1 MAPPPPSSAPAADA
15 PLSARST
22 VFRRKSIDGD
32 AKDRRLSKDDTVKD
46 DKPGGRVR
54 RDRRL
59 SKEGDTHL
67 DAGASDETPS
77 GAVALAVEANAAANQ
92 KTLLVAGE
100 PDEDKAGDM
109 SKAKDG
115 SDGHRFADGSMLAVY
130 SCRGRD
136 GSRHKINQ
144 DCASMAHPLG
154 GDASSALLCVYDGHG
169 PEGHHVSNQVLRSM
183 HFELDTRC
191 TPEKLQKDPPSA
203 LTAAFESV
211 QSQLTACTEGGAAAA
226 APSVDASESGACSLV
241 AYFRGNKLWVANAGD
256 CCCVL
261 ATSIKPDKSDSKKGG
276 SGLYPIPL
284 SAEHKCDLPSETK
297 RIEALGGWV
306 RAAEYDEI
314 GLVTPARMYRQRGE
328 ANRSKG
334 PGLAISRSIGDLN
347 AVSIGMTPTP
357 EVTSRTLQ
365 ISKSEGTKAE
375 GGEDAFLIMASDGI
389 WEFIS
394 AQDAVEIV
402 APFYEDRK
410 DGSGAAKASK
420 ALIERAKAEWLTEGS
435 YRDDISVVVIFLPTF
450 VRALEAGA

>member
-1 MAPPPPSSAPAADA
+1 MAPPPPSQFCRCTAI
-15 PLSARST
+15 ARST
-22 VFRRKSIDGD
+22 VFRRKSTDGE

-183 HFELDTRC
+183 HLSGQRC
-191 TPEKLQKDPPSA
+191 TPRSCSTCPRADGRLRVGAVSA
-203 LTAAFESV
+203 TAAQRAARPRLPRPSMPARAARARSSHTF
-211 QSQLTACTEGGAAAA
+211 GGTSCGWQTLAIAAACLRRR
-226 APSVDASESGACSLV
+226 SSL
-241 AYFRGNKLWVANAGD
+241 
-256 CCCVL
+256 
-261 ATSIKPDKSDSKKGG
+261 TSPTAK
-276 SGLYPIPL
+276 
-284 SAEHKCDLPSETK
+284 
-297 RIEALGGWV
+297 
-306 RAAEYDEI
+306 RAAA
-314 GLVTPARMYRQRGE
+314 GSTPY
-328 ANRSKG
+328 
-334 PGLAISRSIGDLN
+334 L
-347 AVSIGMTPTP
+347 
-357 EVTSRTLQ
+357 
-365 ISKSEGTKAE
+365 
-375 GGEDAFLIMASDGI
+375 
-389 WEFIS
+389 
-394 AQDAVEIV
+394 
-402 APFYEDRK
+402 
-410 DGSGAAKASK
+410 
-420 ALIERAKAEWLTEGS
+420 
-435 YRDDISVVVIFLPTF
+435 
-450 VRALEAGA
+450 